1 MLFLASLVPDT
12 FAHYPFTLIAISA
25 FFHAITNILIKASKD
40 PQIARA
46 MMGLVSAI
54 IALPFLPFVALPSPT
69 TWGWLIASGL
79 IHFVYQSTL
88 IKAYRLGDF
97 SAVYPIARGS
107 APMLTTLGA
116 IFWLGDSVPLLAI
129 IGILM
134 IAIAMGVIGRG
145 AGGRAGREAVVFAIA
160 TGICIA
166 LYTLVDAQGMRS
178 TDDLAPFVLWL
189 FIIDGITTCGYATA
203 TRGIQVFNLT
213 PVELTKGVAA
223 GLLSAS
229 GYAAALIAFKFGP
242 LAELAALRE
251 TSVIYGAVLGVIIF
265 KERLGPTRI
274 AAATAIAAGA
284 VLVRM
289 A

>member
-1 MLFLASLVPDT
+1 MSIIAGLVPDT
-12 FAHYPFTLIAISA
+12 LAHYPFSLIAASA
-25 FFHAITNILIKASKD
+25 FFHAITNVLIKASKD

-46 MMGLVSAI
+46 MMGFVSAI
-54 IALPFLPFVALPSPT
+54 IALPFLAFVPLPSAT
-69 TWGWLIASGL
+69 TWAWLIASGL
-79 IHFVYQSTL
+79 VHFVYQSTL

-97 SAVYPIARGS
+97 SAVYPVARGS

-129 IGILM
+129 IGIVI
-134 IAIAMGVIGRG
+134 IAVAMVVIGRG
-145 AGGRAGREAVVFAIA
+145 AGGRVGREALLYAVA
-160 TGICIA
+160 TGLCIA
-166 LYTLVDAQGMRS
+166 LYTLVDAQGIRS
-178 TDDLAPFVLWL
+178 SDTIAPFVLWL
-189 FIIDGITTCGYATA
+189 FMIDGITTCGYAAA
-203 TRGIQVFNLT
+203 TRGVQVFYLT
-213 PVELTKGVAA
+213 APELAKGVAA

-229 GYAAALIAFKFGP
+229 GYAAALVAFKFGP

-251 TSVIYGAVLGVIIF
+251 TSVIYGAILGVIIF